1 LWVDRDLSDALAF
14 AEDPQDSFAG
24 GTGDVV
30 DVERDDLAD
39 PRAGVERDERERL
52 VARRRPG
59 LHGAEISE
67 LRTVVE
73 RPGRGG
79 RDLDASGARGPE
91 LATDV
96 EVVDRGKRIVHGR
109 GAALENGLEVGPVVA
124 HSPVTAVGAGQR
136 VLVEGGAGEP
146 RQVLTDFR
154 GVRALCLIGQRR

>member
-1 LWVDRDLSDALAF
+1 MDRDLSDALAF

-59 LHGAEISE
+59 LHGSEVPE

-79 RDLDASGARGPE
+79 RDLDASGARGPKP
-91 LATDV
+91 ATDI

-109 GAALENGLEVGPVVA
+109 GAALQHRLEVGPVV
-124 HSPVTAVGAGQR
+124 
-136 VLVEGGAGEP
+136 
-146 RQVLTDFR
+146 
-154 GVRALCLIGQRR
+154 